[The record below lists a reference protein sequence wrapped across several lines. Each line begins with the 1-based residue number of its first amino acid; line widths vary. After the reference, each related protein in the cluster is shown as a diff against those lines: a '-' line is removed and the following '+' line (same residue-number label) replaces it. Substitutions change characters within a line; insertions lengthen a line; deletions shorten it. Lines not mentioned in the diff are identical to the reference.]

1 MEVSRKLTGVASTAR
16 QDDLADVDTSDKAV
30 GLAERTTHTG
40 LKSIGTGTRQHLVDT
55 DDVVGVGADAEVEGL
70 LTGGLHHV
78 PWRCVSRKSSFSP
91 GACRGYVL
99 VGANTGSLEGL
110 GGDLLILVGDE
121 VNAEGELVDV
131 GLLAT
136 EIEDA
141 NLGVGY
147 TTVEARLRVRLL
159 SITVSGMFFLVFVL
173 PSPLAPFPPSLAL
186 QFHARVQRWAAAT
199 GRFFVPCSCSSGNIS
214 RDDGPF

>member
-1 MEVSRKLTGVASTAR
+1 MEVTRELTGVASTAR

-141 NLGVGY
+141 NLGVGH
-147 TTVEARLRVRLL
+147 TTVEARLRVRL
-159 SITVSGMFFLVFVL
+159 SSMTVSGMFSRFVFS
-173 PSPLAPFPPSLAL
+173 SPLAPFPPSFAL
-186 QFHARVQRWAAAT
+186 LVDPGVHRWAAAV
-199 GRFFVPCSCSSGNIS
+199 GRIVHTLFLQ
-214 RDDGPF
+214 

>member
-141 NLGVGY
+141 NLGVGH
-147 TTVEARLRVRLL
+147 TTVEARLGVGLVLAVAVAAGGTTGHGDGICCCGCLSVVLCGFDGEEKRVGKG
-159 SITVSGMFFLVFVL
+159 VVVVL
-173 PSPLAPFPPSLAL
+173 
-186 QFHARVQRWAAAT
+186 
-199 GRFFVPCSCSSGNIS
+199 
-214 RDDGPF
+214 

>member
-1 MEVSRKLTGVASTAR
+1 MAKVGECLTGVASTAR
-16 QDDLADVDTSDKAV
+16 KDDLADVDTGDKAV
-30 GLAERTTHTG
+30 GLAEGTTHTS
-40 LKSIGTGTRQHLVDT
+40 LKSIGTGARQHLVDT

-141 NLGVGY
+141 NLGVGH
-147 TTVEARLRVRLL
+147 TTVEARLRVRL
-159 SITVSGMFFLVFVL
+159 SSMTVSGMFSRFVFS
-173 PSPLAPFPPSLAL
+173 SPLAPFPPSLAL
-186 QFHARVQRWAAAT
+186 LVDPGVHRWAAAI
-199 GRFFVPCSCSSGNIS
+199 GRIVHTLFLQ
-214 RDDGPF
+214 

>member
-141 NLGVGY
+141 NLGVGD

-159 SITVSGMFFLVFVL
+159 SIAVSGMFSLVVVL
-173 PSPLAPFPPSLAL
+173 RSPLPHFVHLLRSMCSRMLIG
-186 QFHARVQRWAAAT
+186 
-199 GRFFVPCSCSSGNIS
+199 GRRQAEFLVPCSCSSGNIW
-214 RDDGPF
+214 RDGGPF

>member
-1 MEVSRKLTGVASTAR
+1 MFRVGVACR
-16 QDDLADVDTSDKAV
+16 QD
-30 GLAERTTHTG
+30 
-40 LKSIGTGTRQHLVDT
+40 
-55 DDVVGVGADAEVEGL
+55 
-70 LTGGLHHV
+70 
-78 PWRCVSRKSSFSP
+78 
-91 GACRGYVL
+91 VL

-121 VNAEGELVDV
+121 VDAERELVDV

-159 SITVSGMFFLVFVL
+159 SMTVSGMLSLVVVVL
-173 PSPLAPFPPSLAL
+173 FPSPHAPIPPSFAL
-186 QFHARVQRWAAAT
+186 QVFQ
-199 GRFFVPCSCSSGNIS
+199 
-214 RDDGPF
+214 